1 MNRKSLNAEI
11 ERQRSKWSKFERRI
25 CQSKYDDSK
34 EFSQLIKE
42 QNEMTKEMTVTTM
55 TNPGFMQ
62 VATLDEAI
70 KAAELISKTAFCP
83 KAMVGKVND
92 IVLALQFGQ
101 ELGLKPLQSLQNIA
115 IMNGRPAVYGD
126 LLLAIC
132 RQNPDFEYIKE
143 EYLEETNAYICR
155 VKRRNEPEIVQI
167 FSEADARK
175 ANLWGKEGPWKLYP
189 RRMLQMRARTFALR
203 DAFPDSLRG
212 IISIEEAI
220 DIPTKKDYSTSVG
233 NIIDAKP
240 LTTPETITEELQ
252 QTIINLIEQT
262 DTSNDDV
269 FNYIDDK
276 FKVKGL
282 KELTYEQYEIILE
295 ILNKKLA
302 KKEEKDE

>member
-25 CQSKYDDSK
+25 YQSKYDDSK

>member
-101 ELGLKPLQSLQNIA
+101 ELGLKPLQSLQNIV
-115 IMNGRPAVYGD
+115 IRNGQPAVYGD